1 MINESDQ
8 NLSDTV
14 QGKVKGR
21 KIIGFYNSCQR
32 KNFPNPYDLDYSKGI
47 EITGEQTEEDLIVTQ
62 FLAGRNRPGTLR
74 WMSLNADFSSPERVQ
89 PLTGSADGQPGC
101 CWY

>member
-21 KIIGFYNSCQR
+21 KIIGFYNRCQR
-32 KNFPNPYDLDYSKGI
+32 KDFPNPYDLDYSNGI

-62 FLAGRNRPGTLR
+62 FSAGRNRSGTLS
-74 WMSLNADFSSPERVQ
+74 WMSLNADSGSPEPLR
-89 PLTGSADGQPGC
+89 PLTGSADGQPGF